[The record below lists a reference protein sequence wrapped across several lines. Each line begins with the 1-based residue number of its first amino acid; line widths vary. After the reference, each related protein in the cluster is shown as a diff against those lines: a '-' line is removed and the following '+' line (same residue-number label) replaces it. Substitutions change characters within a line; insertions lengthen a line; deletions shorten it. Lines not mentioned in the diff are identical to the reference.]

1 MFDCIVGNPPYGMR
15 TNYIHL
21 NIMKNSLPLCKDRLV
36 FIMPSKPITVQ
47 LKGKWYDLFREAVC
61 TRIEVVGKDVFP
73 GTEMDN
79 TAIYQCDR
87 GVSSDLYDRQLD
99 VDDRLYHL
107 IDKRGHR
114 LFMDRL
120 GNMTPLK
127 IAIPVGSK
135 TEEED
140 FRNVVDRTR
149 EGMYYLNVSRANGS
163 MGAKW
168 ITSRLM
174 DCGILDRTEEI
185 EFCKRYDRKNIIE
198 CPTMN
203 YGVHLKHLFNCP
215 VLRYGLWLTQINQA
229 ISQNQFKYVPDLDYS
244 GIDNDLDLLLE
255 CGFTREDADIVLDY
269 LSRFDFTQSRND
281 LVRGSVI
288 NKV

>member
-1 MFDCIVGNPPYGMR
+1 MIFDCIVGNPPYGMR

-73 GTEMDN
+73 GQQMDA

-107 IDKRGHR
+107 TDERGHR

-140 FRNVVDRTR
+140 FRNVVDKTR

-168 ITSRLM
+168 FSSSLVNEGVKT
-174 DCGILDRTEEI
+174 RTEEI
-185 EFCKRYDRKNIIE
+185 EFCKKYVMKNIIE
-198 CPTMN
+198 CPSRE
-203 YGVHLKHLFNCP
+203 YGENLK
-215 VLRYGLWLTQINQA
+215 VLMESQVMRYGLWLTQVYQT
-229 ISQNQFKYVPDLDYS
+229 ISQSQFKYIPDIDYS
-244 GIDNDLDLLLE
+244 RIDNDLDLLLE
-255 CGFTREDADIVLDY
+255 CGFTREEADIVLDY
-269 LSRFDFTQSRND
+269 LNRFDFTQSRNG
-281 LVRGSVI
+281 LVRGST
-288 NKV
+288 

>member
-1 MFDCIVGNPPYGMR
+1 MIWDVVVGNPPFGLR

-21 NIMKNSLPLCKDRLV
+21 NIMKNSLSLCKDRLV

-61 TRIEVVGKDVFP
+61 TRIEVVSKDVFP
-73 GTEMDN
+73 GQQMDA

-107 IDKRGHR
+107 IDERGHR

-120 GNMTPLK
+120 GDMIPLK
-127 IAIPVGSK
+127 IAIPVGSN
-135 TEEED
+135 TEDED
-140 FRNVVDRTR
+140 FRNVVDKTR

-168 ITSRLM
+168 ITSGLM
-174 DCGILDRTEEI
+174 DVGILDRTEEI
-185 EFCKRYDRKNIIE
+185 EFCKQYNKKNIIE
-198 CPTMN
+198 CPTMD
-203 YGVHLKHLFNCP
+203 YGVHLKYLFNCP

-229 ISQNQFKYVPDLDYS
+229 ISKTQFRYVPSLDYS
-244 GIDNDLDLLLE
+244 KIDNDLDLLLA
-255 CGFTREDADIVLDY
+255 CGFTGDEADTVLAY
-269 LSRFDFTQSRND
+269 LAGFDFTRNRND
-281 LVRGSVI
+281 MVRDFH
-288 NKV
+288 K